1 MKEKHIT
8 VRGELALAIAV
19 IINTLG
25 VVLMLKSGAGISAI
39 SSVPYAFNVVF
50 PSLSLGTWTY
60 IFQTTLILLLMLLR
74 HKFVFSYLFSF
85 LVGFV
90 FGVFMDIHESWIMA
104 LPSSPALN
112 ILYFVMS
119 YVLISFGIA
128 VSNRCRLPIIPTDLF
143 PRELETITKVPYSKV
158 KISFDLICLA
168 ITALLT
174 YVFTG
179 RIMGLGIGTVVAA
192 FTMGKAISL
201 IGKQIDK
208 KFKFVSFL
216 SK

>member
-74 HKFVFSYLFSF
+74 HRFVFSYLFSF

-192 FTMGKAISL
+192 FTMGKAISF
-201 IGKQIDK
+201 IEKQIDK
-208 KFKFVSFL
+208 KFKFISFL

>member
-1 MKEKHIT
+1 MREKHIT

-74 HKFVFSYLFSF
+74 HRFVFSYLFSF

-90 FGVFMDIHESWIMA
+90 FGVFMDIHETWIMA

-112 ILYFVMS
+112 ILYFIMS

-143 PRELETITKVPYSKV
+143 PRELEMITKVPYSKV

-179 RIMGLGIGTVVAA
+179 RIMGLGIGTVAAA

>member
-1 MKEKHIT
+1 MREKHIT

-74 HKFVFSYLFSF
+74 HRFVFSYLFSF

-90 FGVFMDIHESWIMA
+90 FGVFMDIHETWIMA

-112 ILYFVMS
+112 ILYFIMS

-143 PRELETITKVPYSKV
+143 LLVFEMITKVPYSKV

-179 RIMGLGIGTVVAA
+179 RIMGLGIGTVAAA

>member
-1 MKEKHIT
+1 
-8 VRGELALAIAV
+8 
-19 IINTLG
+19 
-25 VVLMLKSGAGISAI
+25 
-39 SSVPYAFNVVF
+39 
-50 PSLSLGTWTY
+50 
-60 IFQTTLILLLMLLR
+60 MLLR

>member
-74 HKFVFSYLFSF
+74 HRFVFSYLFSF

-90 FGVFMDIHESWIMA
+90 FGVFMDIHETWIMA

-112 ILYFVMS
+112 ILYFIMS

-143 PRELETITKVPYSKV
+143 PRELEMITKVPYSKV

-174 YVFTG
+174 YAFTG

-192 FTMGKAISL
+192 FTMGKAISF